1 MKKPPYSMNTIKSI
15 LVDDEPRGLSALKV
29 LLKLHC
35 PQVTV
40 VAECPDAP
48 HALQEIEQLQPDLV
62 FLDISM
68 PGKSG
73 LDLLSDLRP
82 VRFEIIFTTAHDEF
96 MIQAFKY
103 SAIDYLLKPVDEDQ
117 LVEAVK
123 RAEARIATKVSA
135 RGIDTFLYNLQK
147 VQAPGEM
154 KLCIPDMKGFR
165 VIHLADV
172 IYCESDNSYTVFHLA
187 GGQTLTTSKS
197 IIDYELLLE
206 QSNFCR
212 IHKSFLVNL
221 QHVREYIRGEGGSVV
236 LSNGK
241 TVEVSRRKKEAFMA
255 RMKELFKY

>member
-1 MKKPPYSMNTIKSI
+1 MNTIKSI

-35 PQVTV
+35 PQVMV
-40 VAECPDAP
+40 AAECRDAQ
-48 HALQEIEQLQPDLV
+48 HALEQIETLQPDLV

-73 LDLLSDLRP
+73 LDLLNELRP

-123 RAEARIATKVSA
+123 RAEERIDTKASS
-135 RGIDTFLYNLQK
+135 RRIDTFLYNIQK
-147 VQAPGEM
+147 AQAPGEM

-165 VIHLADV
+165 VILLADV
-172 IYCESDNSYTVFHLA
+172 VYCESDSSYTVFHLT

-197 IIDYELLLE
+197 IIDYELLLDH
-206 QSNFCR
+206 SNFCR
-212 IHKSFLVNL
+212 VHKSFLVNL

-241 TVEVSRRKKEAFMA
+241 TVEVSRRKKEAFIG